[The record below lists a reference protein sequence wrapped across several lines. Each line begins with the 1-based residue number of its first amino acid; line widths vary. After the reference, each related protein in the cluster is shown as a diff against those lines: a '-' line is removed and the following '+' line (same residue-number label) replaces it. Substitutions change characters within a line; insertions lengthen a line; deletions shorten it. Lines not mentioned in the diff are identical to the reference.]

1 MGVPNMAY
9 AVVNIG
15 KNTGYQHVVVG
26 WVCLIWHML

>member
-15 KNTGYQHVVVG
+15 KNTRYQYVVIG
-26 WVCLIWHML
+26 WVFLIWHML